1 MSKFESIKKKIL
13 ELLNETSSEK
23 AEVKIIVDNFNEIN
37 KKLSIFYSEI
47 EKSLEECPLE
57 ENNEIKNFS
66 LIDNTFINY
75 LEAFV
80 PKSFRYEINYCL
92 MKFYNILFNKNY
104 FFVLNNINET
114 EQESVMINFCNIS
127 LKIINN
133 FRGSPFFQLL
143 IRKAHLYLNFIF
155 QKKKNLRVVIN
166 ELINGFS
173 IPHSINFKDFKDNLK
188 KSDVLSKCDSD
199 SCKYKEEGINLLA
212 NLISEG
218 VTFAEQFELLTL
230 SAPDIINT
238 LLKSPSDE
246 YAKAYGRFGNLL
258 CSLLYNT
265 KFQITLDPNLL
276 KPSNNQSISNDN
288 VVIKSNFSTETENFK
303 LTGNLPVGE
312 NYGKKIPGENEE
324 EEELPK
330 NITLILEDK
339 KINIEE
345 MNEKF
350 DFLEKKNFEL
360 TFQKEILELNEQIV
374 EICLLYV
381 ELIIQY
387 DKIFPLQYISYLILR
402 RIYFTFPKFIPN
414 IGDKIIQAITNLSKF
429 QGQFE
434 WNTSLESR
442 QFAYYLLLND
452 ITLSKKIKS
461 VTAVAPFDIR
471 YQMFLLQKTNLSIGF
486 NNWVTVYSGKMIE
499 RKIEVLDKNTLVYIS
514 VNMTEEDDDKDIN
527 IFIDK
532 FDDNKN
538 FWQNILNQVDVEFS
552 QGLRKIIIYA
562 KEPCL
567 YRIIFDNTDSWFA
580 NKNILFRIVYLKE
593 CSNDDN
599 ETNI

>member
-1 MSKFESIKKKIL
+1 MSKLESLKTKII
-13 ELLNETSSEK
+13 ELLNKTSSEK
-23 AEVKIIVDNFNEIN
+23 IEVKEIVENFNEIDDTLN
-37 KKLSIFYSEI
+37 IFYSEV
-47 EKSLEECPLE
+47 EKLLEEVPLE
-57 ENNEIKNFS
+57 NNNELKNFS
-66 LIDNTFINY
+66 LITQKFIDN

-80 PKSFRYEINYCL
+80 PKTLRYEINYCL
-92 MKFYNILFNKNY
+92 MKFYNTLFRTK
-104 FFVLNNINET
+104 FFIILNNINQN
-114 EQESVMINFCNIS
+114 EQESIMINFCNIS

-143 IRKAHLYLNFIF
+143 IRKAHLYLSFLF
-155 QKKKNLRVVIN
+155 QKKKNLRTVLT

-173 IPHSINFKDFKDNLK
+173 IPHSINFKEFKNNLI
-188 KSDVLSKCDSD
+188 KSEVLSKCDSD

-265 KFQITLDPNLL
+265 KFLITLDPNLL
-276 KPSNNQSISNDN
+276 KPSSNQTMNNDN
-288 VVIKSNFSTETENFK
+288 TVVKSNFNTETENFK
-303 LTGNLPVGE
+303 LTGNLTVGE
-312 NYGKKIPGENEE
+312 NYGKKKPGEDEE
-324 EEELPK
+324 ELLPK
-330 NITLILEDK
+330 NITYILEDK
-339 KINIEE
+339 EIKVENL
-345 MNEKF
+345 NENF
-350 DFLEKKNFEL
+350 NFLEKKHFEL

-402 RIYFTFPKFIPN
+402 RIYFIFPKYIPM
-414 IGDKIIQAITNLSKF
+414 IGDKIIQALTNLSKF

-452 ITLSKKIKS
+452 LKLSKQIKS

-471 YQMFLLQKTNLSIGF
+471 YQMFLMQKTNLSIGF
-486 NNWVTVYSGKMIE
+486 NNWVTAFSGKMVE
-499 RKIEVLDKNTLVYIS
+499 RKIEVMEKNTLVYIS
-514 VNMTEEDDDKDIN
+514 VNMTEEDYDKDIN

-532 FDDNKN
+532 FDNEKN
-538 FWQNILNQVDVEFS
+538 FWNNILNQVDVEFTD
-552 QGLRKIIIYA
+552 GLRKIIIYA
-562 KEPCL
+562 KEPSL

-593 CSNDDN
+593 CENKN
-599 ETNI
+599 G

>member
-1 MSKFESIKKKIL
+1 MTKLDSLKAEIL
-13 ELLNETSSEK
+13 DLLNKVSSERI
-23 AEVKIIVDNFNEIN
+23 EVKEAFVHFNELN
-37 KKLSIFYSEI
+37 HKLNTFYSELENI
-47 EKSLEECPLE
+47 LKEKPLE
-57 ENNEIKNFS
+57 ENTELNNFS
-66 LIDNTFINY
+66 LIDKTFLEC

-80 PKSFRYEINYCL
+80 QKSSRYEINYSL
-92 MKFYNILFNKNY
+92 MKFFSILFNIKY
-104 FFVLNNINET
+104 FFILNNINIK
-114 EQESVMINFCNIS
+114 EQESIMINFCNIS

-143 IRKAHLYLNFIF
+143 IRKAHLYLSFLF
-155 QKKKNLRVVIN
+155 QKKKNLRVVLN
-166 ELINGFS
+166 ELINGYS
-173 IPHSINFKDFKDNLK
+173 IPHTINFKEFKNNLT
-188 KSDVLSKCDSD
+188 KSEVLSKCDSD
-199 SCKYKEEGINLLA
+199 SCKDKEEGINLLA

-218 VTFAEQFELLTL
+218 VSFAEQFELLTL

-265 KFQITLDPNLL
+265 KFLITLDPNLL
-276 KPSNNQSISNDN
+276 KPENNQTMNTDST
-288 VVIKSNFSTETENFK
+288 VVKSNFSTETENFK
-303 LTGNLPVGE
+303 LTGNLTVGE
-312 NYGKKIPGENEE
+312 NYGKKKPGEDEE
-324 EEELPK
+324 ELLPK
-330 NITLILEDK
+330 NITYILDDK
-339 KINIEE
+339 VIKVEE
-345 MNEKF
+345 LNDNF
-350 DFLEKKNFEL
+350 NFLEKKLYEL
-360 TFQKEILELNEQIV
+360 TFQKDILELNEQIV

-381 ELIIQY
+381 DLIIQY

-402 RIYFTFPKFIPN
+402 RIYFIFPKYRDN
-414 IGDKIIQAITNLSKF
+414 IGDKIIQSLTNLSKF

-452 ITLSKKIKS
+452 LKLSKGIKS
-461 VTAVAPFDIR
+461 VTAVAPHDIR

-486 NNWVTVYSGKMIE
+486 NNWVTVFSGKMVE
-499 RKIEVLDKNTLVYIS
+499 RKIEVMEKNTLVYIS

-532 FDDNKN
+532 FDHEKS
-538 FWQNILNQVDVEFS
+538 FWNNILNQVDVEFS
-552 QGLRKIIIYA
+552 EGLRKIIIFA

-580 NKNILFRIVYLKE
+580 NKNILFRIVYLRESEPDSK
-593 CSNDDN
+593 S
-599 ETNI
+599 

>member
-1 MSKFESIKKKIL
+1 MSKFESFKKKIL
-13 ELLNETSSEK
+13 ELLNEASSEK
-23 AEVKIIVDNFNEIN
+23 TEVKKIVDNFNEIN
-37 KKLSIFYSEI
+37 NKLNNFYSEI

-66 LIDNTFINY
+66 LIDNNFINC
-75 LEAFV
+75 LEVFV
-80 PKSFRYEINYCL
+80 PKSFRYEINYSL

-104 FFVLNNINET
+104 FFVLNNINEN
-114 EQESVMINFCNIS
+114 EQESIMINFCNIS

-133 FRGSPFFQLL
+133 FRGTPFFQLL
-143 IRKAHLYLNFIF
+143 IRKAHFYLNFIF
-155 QKKKNLRVVIN
+155 QKKKKLRVVIN
-166 ELINGFS
+166 ELMNGFS
-173 IPHSINFKDFKDNLK
+173 IPHSINFREFKDNLR
-188 KSDVLSKCDSD
+188 KSEVLSKCDSD
-199 SCKYKEEGINLLA
+199 SCKDKEEGINLLA

-265 KFQITLDPNLL
+265 KYQITLDPNFL
-276 KPSNNQSISNDN
+276 KPLNSQNINNDN
-288 VVIKSNFSTETENFK
+288 VVIKSNFNTETENFK
-303 LTGNLPVGE
+303 LTGNLTVGE

-324 EEELPK
+324 EELPK
-330 NITLILEDK
+330 NITYILEDK
-339 KINIEE
+339 IIKNEE
-345 MNEKF
+345 LNENF
-350 DFLEKKNFEL
+350 NFLEKKNFEL

-387 DKIFPLQYISYLILR
+387 NKIFPLQYISYLILR
-402 RIYFTFPKFIPN
+402 RIYFTFPKYIPN
-414 IGDKIIQAITNLSKF
+414 IGDKIVQALTNLSKF
-429 QGQFE
+429 QGQFGL
-434 WNTSLESR
+434 NTSLESR

-461 VTAVAPFDIR
+461 VTAVAPYDIR

-486 NNWVTVYSGKMIE
+486 NNWVTVYNGKMVE
-499 RKIEVLDKNTLVYIS
+499 RKIEVIEKNTLVYIS

-532 FDDNKN
+532 FDYNKN
-538 FWQNILNQVDVEFS
+538 FWNNILNQVDVEFS
-552 QGLRKIIIYA
+552 QGLRKIIIFA

-580 NKNILFRIVYLKE
+580 NKNILFRIVYLKQCIKE
-593 CSNDDN
+593 DN
-599 ETNI
+599 EIDN

>member
-1 MSKFESIKKKIL
+1 MSKFESFKKKIL
-13 ELLNETSSEK
+13 ELLNEASSEK
-23 AEVKIIVDNFNEIN
+23 TEVKKIVDNFNEIN
-37 KKLSIFYSEI
+37 NKLNNFYSEI

-66 LIDNTFINY
+66 LIDNNFINC
-75 LEAFV
+75 LEVFV
-80 PKSFRYEINYCL
+80 PKSFRYEINYSL

-104 FFVLNNINET
+104 FFVLNNINEN
-114 EQESVMINFCNIS
+114 EQESIMINFCNIS

-133 FRGSPFFQLL
+133 FRGTPFFQLL
-143 IRKAHLYLNFIF
+143 IRKAHFYLNFIF
-155 QKKKNLRVVIN
+155 QKKKKLRVVIN
-166 ELINGFS
+166 ELMNGFS
-173 IPHSINFKDFKDNLK
+173 IPHTINFREFKDNLR
-188 KSDVLSKCDSD
+188 KSEVLSKCDSD
-199 SCKYKEEGINLLA
+199 SCKDKEEGINLLA

-265 KFQITLDPNLL
+265 KYQITLDPNFL
-276 KPSNNQSISNDN
+276 KPLNSQNINNDN
-288 VVIKSNFSTETENFK
+288 VVIKSNFNTETENFK
-303 LTGNLPVGE
+303 LTGNLTVGE

-324 EEELPK
+324 EELPK
-330 NITLILEDK
+330 NITYILEDK
-339 KINIEE
+339 IIKNEE
-345 MNEKF
+345 LNENF
-350 DFLEKKNFEL
+350 NYLEKKNFEL

-387 DKIFPLQYISYLILR
+387 NKIFPLQYISYLILR
-402 RIYFTFPKFIPN
+402 RIYFTFPKYIPN
-414 IGDKIIQAITNLSKF
+414 IGDKIVQALTNLSKF

-461 VTAVAPFDIR
+461 VTAVAPYDIR

-486 NNWVTVYSGKMIE
+486 NNWVTVYNGKMVE
-499 RKIEVLDKNTLVYIS
+499 RKIEVIEKNTLVYIS

-532 FDDNKN
+532 FDYNKN
-538 FWQNILNQVDVEFS
+538 FWNNILNQVDVEFS
-552 QGLRKIIIYA
+552 QGLRKIIIFA

-580 NKNILFRIVYLKE
+580 NKNILFRIVYLKQCNNE
-593 CSNDDN
+593 DN
-599 ETNI
+599 EIDN

>member
-1 MSKFESIKKKIL
+1 MSKLESLKTKII
-13 ELLNETSSEK
+13 ELLNKTSSEK
-23 AEVKIIVDNFNEIN
+23 TEVKEIVENFNEIN
-37 KKLSIFYSEI
+37 DTLNIFYSEV
-47 EKSLEECPLE
+47 EKLLEEVPLE
-57 ENNEIKNFS
+57 NNNELKNFS
-66 LIDNTFINY
+66 LITQKFIDN

-80 PKSFRYEINYCL
+80 PKTLRYEINYCL
-92 MKFYNILFNKNY
+92 MKFYNTLFRTK
-104 FFVLNNINET
+104 FFIILNNINQN
-114 EQESVMINFCNIS
+114 EQESIMINFCNIS

-143 IRKAHLYLNFIF
+143 IRKAHLYLSFLF
-155 QKKKNLRVVIN
+155 QKKKNLRTVLT

-173 IPHSINFKDFKDNLK
+173 IPHSINFKEFKNNLI
-188 KSDVLSKCDSD
+188 KSEVLSKCDSD

-265 KFQITLDPNLL
+265 KFLITLDPNLL
-276 KPSNNQSISNDN
+276 KPSNNQNLNNDN
-288 VVIKSNFSTETENFK
+288 TIVKSNFSTETENFK
-303 LTGNLPVGE
+303 LTGNLTVGE
-312 NYGKKIPGENEE
+312 NYGKKKPGEDEE
-324 EEELPK
+324 ELLPK
-330 NITLILEDK
+330 NITYILEDK
-339 KINIEE
+339 EIKVENL
-345 MNEKF
+345 NENF
-350 DFLEKKNFEL
+350 NFLEKKHFEL

-402 RIYFTFPKFIPN
+402 RIYFIFPKYIPM
-414 IGDKIIQAITNLSKF
+414 IGDKIIQALTNLSKF

-452 ITLSKKIKS
+452 LKLSKQIKS
-461 VTAVAPFDIR
+461 VTAVAPYDIR
-471 YQMFLLQKTNLSIGF
+471 YQMFLMQKTNLSIGF
-486 NNWVTVYSGKMIE
+486 NNWVTAFSGKMVE
-499 RKIEVLDKNTLVYIS
+499 RKIEVMEKNTLVYIS
-514 VNMTEEDDDKDIN
+514 VNMTEEDYDKDIN

-532 FDDNKN
+532 FDNEKN
-538 FWQNILNQVDVEFS
+538 FWNNILNQVDVEFTD
-552 QGLRKIIIYA
+552 GLRKIIIYA
-562 KEPCL
+562 KEPSL

-580 NKNILFRIVYLKE
+580 NKNILFRIVYLKG
-593 CSNDDN
+593 ND
-599 ETNI
+599 NI

>member
-1 MSKFESIKKKIL
+1 MSKINSIKNEIS
-13 ELLNETSSEK
+13 ELLNKTSLEK
-23 AEVKIIVDNFNEIN
+23 IEVNQIVENFIEIN
-37 KKLSIFYSEI
+37 KKLINLYSEI
-47 EKSLEECPLE
+47 DKSLEENAIE
-57 ENNEIKNFS
+57 ENNELKNFS
-66 LIDNTFINY
+66 LIDKNFVDY

-80 PKSFRYEINYCL
+80 PKSLRYEINFSV
-92 MKFYNILFNKNY
+92 MKFFNILFNTKY
-104 FFVLNNINET
+104 FKFLNNTNQS
-114 EQESVMINFCNIS
+114 EQEIITITFCNTS

-143 IRKAHLYLNFIF
+143 IRKAHLYLSFLF
-155 QKKKNLRVVIN
+155 QKKKNLRTVLS

-173 IPHSINFKDFKDNLK
+173 IPHTINFKEFKNNLI
-188 KSDVLSKCDSD
+188 KSEVLSKCDSD
-199 SCKYKEEGINLLA
+199 SCKNKEEGINLLA

-265 KFQITLDPNLL
+265 RFLITLDPNLL
-276 KPSNNQSISNDN
+276 KPSNNQSMNNDN
-288 VVIKSNFSTETENFK
+288 TVIKSNFSTETENFK
-303 LTGNLPVGE
+303 LTGNLIVGE
-312 NYGKKIPGENEE
+312 HYGKKKPEENDEE
-324 EEELPK
+324 EVLPK
-330 NITLILEDK
+330 NITYILEDK
-339 KINIEE
+339 VIKNEE
-345 MNEKF
+345 LNENMN
-350 DFLEKKNFEL
+350 FLEKKLFEM

-381 ELIIQY
+381 DLIIQY
-387 DKIFPLQYISYLILR
+387 DKIFPLQYISYLILK
-402 RIYFTFPKFIPN
+402 RIYFIFPQYISS
-414 IGDKIIQAITNLSKF
+414 IGEKIIQVLSNLSKF

-452 ITLSKKIKS
+452 LKLSKEIKS
-461 VTAVAPFDIR
+461 VTAIAPYDIR

-486 NNWVTVYSGKMIE
+486 NNWVTVFSGKMVE
-499 RKIEVLDKNTLVYIS
+499 RKIEVMEKNTLVYIS

-532 FDDNKN
+532 FDYEKN
-538 FWQNILNQVDVEFS
+538 FWNNILNQVDVEFS
-552 QGLRKIIIYA
+552 EGLRKIIIYA

-567 YRIIFDNTDSWFA
+567 YRIVFDNTDSWFA

-593 CSNDDN
+593 
-599 ETNI
+599 TNNNGN

>member
-1 MSKFESIKKKIL
+1 MSKFESFKKKIL
-13 ELLNETSSEK
+13 ELLNEASSEK
-23 AEVKIIVDNFNEIN
+23 TEVKKIVDNFNEIN
-37 KKLSIFYSEI
+37 NKLNNFYSEI

-66 LIDNTFINY
+66 LIDNNFINC
-75 LEAFV
+75 LEVFV
-80 PKSFRYEINYCL
+80 PKSFRYEINYSL

-104 FFVLNNINET
+104 FFVLNNINEN
-114 EQESVMINFCNIS
+114 EQESIMINFCNIS

-133 FRGSPFFQLL
+133 FRGTPFFQLL
-143 IRKAHLYLNFIF
+143 IRKAHFYLNFIF
-155 QKKKNLRVVIN
+155 QKKKKLRVVIN
-166 ELINGFS
+166 ELMNGFS
-173 IPHSINFKDFKDNLK
+173 IPHSINFREFKDNLR
-188 KSDVLSKCDSD
+188 KSEVLSKCDSD
-199 SCKYKEEGINLLA
+199 SCKDKEEGINLLA

-265 KFQITLDPNLL
+265 KYQITLDPNFL
-276 KPSNNQSISNDN
+276 KPLNSQNINNDN
-288 VVIKSNFSTETENFK
+288 VVIKSNFNTETENFK
-303 LTGNLPVGE
+303 LTGNLTVGE

-324 EEELPK
+324 EELPK
-330 NITLILEDK
+330 NITYILEDK
-339 KINIEE
+339 IIKNEE
-345 MNEKF
+345 LNENF
-350 DFLEKKNFEL
+350 NFLEKKNFEL

-387 DKIFPLQYISYLILR
+387 NKIFPLQYISYLILR
-402 RIYFTFPKFIPN
+402 RIYFTFPKYIPN
-414 IGDKIIQAITNLSKF
+414 IGDKIVQALTNLSKF

-461 VTAVAPFDIR
+461 VTAVAPYDIR

-486 NNWVTVYSGKMIE
+486 NNWVTVYNGKMVE
-499 RKIEVLDKNTLVYIS
+499 RKIEVIEKNTLVYIS

-532 FDDNKN
+532 FDYNKN
-538 FWQNILNQVDVEFS
+538 FWNNILNQVDVEFS
-552 QGLRKIIIYA
+552 QGLRKIIIFA

-580 NKNILFRIVYLKE
+580 NKNILFRIVYLKQCIKE
-593 CSNDDN
+593 DN
-599 ETNI
+599 EIDN